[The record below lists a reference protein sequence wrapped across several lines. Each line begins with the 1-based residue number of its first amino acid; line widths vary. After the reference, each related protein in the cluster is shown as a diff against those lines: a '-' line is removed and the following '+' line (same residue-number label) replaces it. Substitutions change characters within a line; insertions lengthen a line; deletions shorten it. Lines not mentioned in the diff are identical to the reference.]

1 MPVIL
6 ALVGIM
12 KKYVKKKQ
20 MLFCGLIFS
29 ILLST
34 VFAVSLQFLKGDV
47 LDYAVAGKMHLAGKN
62 MLMLFVFIMFEI
74 LLYFVYKLLSAKF
87 IVGCVKELKHDIFK
101 SILSHSYVEY
111 KECTQGSYLA
121 KYTNEADTIMSRYFG
136 MIPLFCEI
144 LFKIC
149 MVSLALFLL
158 DWRIAVVTL
167 VLLTTPLYIPKL
179 IEKQLQKVQEE
190 QIKAVSENIEKVND
204 WLSGFEIIKNFSIEN
219 KIMDKFEAVNSNST
233 KKLYADI
240 RIGAF
245 AQLMTTLI
253 SYLSYFVILVC
264 AAVLVLKGEFSAG
277 DFFVAIGMVDQ
288 LSYPL
293 ISLADI
299 IRELIAI
306 KPTCARME
314 QFILS
319 KEETSSGKK
328 PMEFKQQISFAE
340 VSFSYPGQ
348 AMIIEKLNFIV
359 EKNGRYLIKGP
370 SGCGKTTVIN
380 LLLQYYDVT
389 SGQIKIDNIPIEQ
402 YESAYGCMT
411 VVRQEAILF
420 HDSLRNNLTMYQ
432 NIEDSELVKML
443 AQLGLNKYANRD
455 ALDEMVEENGSNLSG
470 GERKRIC
477 LARALLRKTDI
488 LILDEPLANLDDET
502 GEKIEDLLLQ
512 ITDRTL
518 IIVSHQFT
526 DKKVKSFD
534 QVLRL
539 DMYNKNWAPLA

>member
-1 MPVIL
+1 
-6 ALVGIM
+6 M

-20 MLFCGLIFS
+20 MLFYGLIFS

-74 LLYFVYKLLSAKF
+74 LLYFGYKLLSAKF

-219 KIMDKFEAVNSNST
+219 KIMDKFEAVNSNSM

-264 AAVLVLKGEFSAG
+264 AAILVLKGEFSAG

-319 KEETSSGKK
+319 KEETSCGKK
-328 PMEFKQQISFAE
+328 PMEFRQQISFAD

-348 AMIIEKLNFIV
+348 ALIIEKLNFIV

-389 SGQIKIDNIPIEQ
+389 AGQIKIDNIPIEQ

-443 AQLGLNKYANRD
+443 AQLGLNKYENRE

-526 DKKVKSFD
+526 DKKVKLFD

-539 DMYNKNWAPLA
+539 DMYNKNWIPLA